1 MESKTKYVKFEQNAV
16 IILVDSDDLN
26 IPVKDLKICELCTL
40 TWKRPI
46 YHYSPSAPAK
56 PESQSKPDTD
66 TTSVNAKT
74 LLIEASQE
82 SASPDGKSSTAST
95 QQTETG
101 GGFTIIHM
109 DKITDKKD

>member
-1 MESKTKYVKFEQNAV
+1 METKPKYVKFEQDAV

-56 PESQSKPDTD
+56 PEPAKSDHVCRNQVGTLDS
-66 TTSVNAKT
+66 SV
-74 LLIEASQE
+74 S
-82 SASPDGKSSTAST
+82 
-95 QQTETG
+95 ETG
-101 GGFTIIHM
+101 GRF
-109 DKITDKKD
+109 KKEV

>member
-1 MESKTKYVKFEQNAV
+1 METKPKYVKFEQDAV

-56 PESQSKPDTD
+56 PEP
-66 TTSVNAKT
+66 AKSDHVCRNKVGT
-74 LLIEASQE
+74 LNHLVS
-82 SASPDGKSSTAST
+82 D
-95 QQTETG
+95 TG
-101 GGFTIIHM
+101 GGFIRASPFVCKGIKRT
-109 DKITDKKD
+109 KNGNNT